1 MTSNALPRGQESSIP
16 PSQDSNRCRINVPSN
31 TMDDTCSFLKLPTEI
46 RECIYEFL
54 YSSYTIRHGFT
65 HASLPKTPG
74 AALESSTRTAL
85 LLTCRQI
92 HSEAWRH
99 LPLNALFYFRG
110 TENCLDTL
118 LSADQSVITRIR
130 HMRMKAYPFPLFAS
144 GRPDYYPTYY
154 AAHAFELLPGL
165 SLDTLVVEDCWH
177 GFGLGDTWRDVTTYF
192 DFEALLHSAGWKELT
207 FITCCTDFI
216 ASGYDHRRKRVAQP
230 DNWDAI
236 IKERDG
242 EDSGAEVHMMIV
254 PFKQELA
261 TGHLQTEDGLTMQP
275 WSAIPGNEVIEDGAV
290 GRPDQK
296 LKGEV
301 RIIARR
307 GKRATTVQLGLSQNL
322 TWRKLKRLDGGLT
335 NQGTWSSISVIKHR
349 LIPRQNGRRTT
360 TTCPT

>member
-1 MTSNALPRGQESSIP
+1 
-16 PSQDSNRCRINVPSN
+16 
-31 TMDDTCSFLKLPTEI
+31 MDDTCSLLKLPTEI